1 MILKA
6 SEFKFPDALR
16 AKFPVIVRGSPP
28 EGWPGGVVLVS
39 EGKVPYRNFL
49 QIIGAAPVTEFEAQI
64 GEYRDND
71 PRMILSMIEEISL
84 NCPLRVDEVETIKN
98 EYQTAS
104 DDAGESRPP
113 IFVQGLISP
122 VFHAFEN
129 GMLSFPS
136 ALSLS
141 LYTCPD
147 AQREIIGL
155 KFADES
161 AEIVLRHIADPFY
174 AGDILNRLAREPA
187 RLKILG
193 YDNLRIFLKERSP
206 FSYGRSRFL
215 MRLAAAIP
223 AQKREG
229 LTSDHGELL
238 LNIDQKKR
246 QALFRGESI
255 SIDGKSVDFKQLITL
270 NRERGTTAHSKNTRG
285 KAWHSGLKNI
295 APVSIAGRLWRTF
308 FRMTATMTVF
318 SSSKMAAW
326 A

>member
-6 SEFKFPDALR
+6 SEFKFPDATR
-16 AKFPVIVRGSPP
+16 AKFPVIVRASPP
-28 EGWPGGVVLVS
+28 EGWPRGAVMVS
-39 EGKVPYRNFL
+39 DDKIPYRNFL
-49 QIIGAAPVTEFEAQI
+49 QIIGAAPDTGFDAQI
-64 GEYRDND
+64 GEYQDND
-71 PRMILSMIEEISL
+71 PGMMLSMLEEISL
-84 NCPLRVDEVETIKN
+84 NCPLRDDEAEVIKK

-104 DDAGESRPP
+104 DDAAESRPP
-113 IFVQGLISP
+113 LFVQGLISP

-141 LYTCPD
+141 LYTSPE
-147 AQREIIGL
+147 AQREIVRL
-155 KFADES
+155 KLVDES
-161 AEIVLRHIADPFY
+161 PEIVLRNITDPFY
-174 AGDILNRLAREPA
+174 AGDILNRLAREPG

-193 YDNLRIFLKERSP
+193 YENLRVFLKERSP

-246 QALFRGESI
+246 QALFRGERI
-255 SIDGKSVDFKQLITL
+255 SIDGKQFDFKQLIALSRYETRKL
-270 NRERGTTAHSKNTRG
+270 IGKLREEKRGTQA
-285 KAWHSGLKNI
+285 
-295 APVSIAGRLWRTF
+295 
-308 FRMTATMTVF
+308 
-318 SSSKMAAW
+318 
-326 A
+326 

>member
-6 SEFKFPDALR
+6 SEFKFPDAMR
-16 AKFPVIVRGSPP
+16 TKFPVIVRASPP
-28 EGWPGGVVLVS
+28 EGWPCGVVMVS
-39 EGKVPYRNFL
+39 DGKIPYRKFL
-49 QIIGAAPVTEFEAQI
+49 QIIGAAPDTEFEAQF
-64 GEYRDND
+64 GDYQDND
-71 PRMILSMIEEISL
+71 PRMTLSMLEEISL
-84 NCPLRVDEVETIKN
+84 NCPLRDDEAEAFKR
-98 EYQTAS
+98 EYRTAS
-104 DDAGESRPP
+104 DDAAETRPALF
-113 IFVQGLISP
+113 IQGLISP

-129 GMLSFPS
+129 GMLSFQT

-141 LYTCPD
+141 LYMSPET
-147 AQREIIGL
+147 QREIVRL

-161 AEIVLRHIADPFY
+161 PEIVLRNITDPLY
-174 AGDILNRLAREPA
+174 AGDILNRLAREPG

-193 YDNLRIFLKERSP
+193 YDNLRVFLKDYSP

-270 NRERGTTAHSKNTRG
+270 NRDETRKLIRKIREEKCGTQA
-285 KAWHSGLKNI
+285 
-295 APVSIAGRLWRTF
+295 
-308 FRMTATMTVF
+308 
-318 SSSKMAAW
+318 
-326 A
+326 

>member
-6 SEFKFPDALR
+6 SEFKFPDAMR
-16 AKFPVIVRGSPP
+16 AKFPVIVRASPP
-28 EGWPGGVVLVS
+28 EGWPRGAVMVS
-39 EGKVPYRNFL
+39 KGKIPYRNFL
-49 QIIGAAPVTEFEAQI
+49 QIIGSAPDTEFEAQL
-64 GEYRDND
+64 GEYQDND
-71 PRMILSMIEEISL
+71 PRMILSMFEEISL
-84 NCPLRVDEVETIKN
+84 NCPLRDDEAEAIKK

-104 DDAGESRPP
+104 DDAAESRPP

-129 GMLSFPS
+129 GMLSFAS

-141 LYTCPD
+141 LYMSPE

-155 KFADES
+155 KLVDQSPET
-161 AEIVLRHIADPFY
+161 VLRNITDPFY
-174 AGDILNRLAREPA
+174 AGDILNRLAREPG

-193 YDNLRIFLKERSP
+193 YDNLRAFLKERSP

-238 LNIDQKKR
+238 LSIGQKKR
-246 QALFRGESI
+246 EALFRGERI
-255 SIDGKSVDFKQLITL
+255 SIDGKQFDFKQLITL
-270 NRERGTTAHSKNTRG
+270 NRDETRRLIRKVREEKRGAQ
-285 KAWHSGLKNI
+285 A
-295 APVSIAGRLWRTF
+295 
-308 FRMTATMTVF
+308 
-318 SSSKMAAW
+318 
-326 A
+326 

>member
-6 SEFKFPDALR
+6 SEFKFPDAMR
-16 AKFPVIVRGSPP
+16 AKFPVIVRASPP
-28 EGWPGGVVLVS
+28 EGWPRGAVMVS
-39 EGKVPYRNFL
+39 KGKIPYRNFL
-49 QIIGAAPVTEFEAQI
+49 QIIGSAPDTEFEAQL
-64 GEYRDND
+64 GEYQDND
-71 PRMILSMIEEISL
+71 PRMILSMFEEISL
-84 NCPLRVDEVETIKN
+84 NCPLRDDEAETIKN

-104 DDAGESRPP
+104 DDAAESRPP

-129 GMLSFPS
+129 GMLSFAS

-141 LYTCPD
+141 LYMSPE

-155 KFADES
+155 KLVDQSPET
-161 AEIVLRHIADPFY
+161 VLRNITDPFY
-174 AGDILNRLAREPA
+174 AGDILNRLAREPG

-193 YDNLRIFLKERSP
+193 YDNLRAFLKERSP

-238 LNIDQKKR
+238 LSIGQKKR
-246 QALFRGESI
+246 EALFRGERI
-255 SIDGKSVDFKQLITL
+255 SIDGKQFDFKQLITL
-270 NRERGTTAHSKNTRG
+270 NRDETRRLIRKLREEKRGTQA
-285 KAWHSGLKNI
+285 
-295 APVSIAGRLWRTF
+295 
-308 FRMTATMTVF
+308 
-318 SSSKMAAW
+318 
-326 A
+326 